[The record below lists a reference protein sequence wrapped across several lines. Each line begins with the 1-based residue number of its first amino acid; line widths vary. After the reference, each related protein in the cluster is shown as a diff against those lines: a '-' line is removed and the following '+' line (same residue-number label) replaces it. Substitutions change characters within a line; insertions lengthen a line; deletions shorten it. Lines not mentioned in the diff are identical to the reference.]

1 MYGDMGSAAGLV
13 GVAGDLP
20 KDGDVRGLV
29 EQGVAHVFGFNLVE
43 ALRNFETAAALAPEC
58 ALCHWG
64 VAASFAPNINYYVEN
79 QTRLNAAATRALELA
94 DAQRGSL
101 SDKTQ
106 HLIRAFAKL
115 VAPADNQDAPD
126 SPFRKAWSDALCGGT
141 INLAGDDATDP
152 DVDAFCA
159 SSLMALSPW
168 NYYQGFSSWPD
179 NVPMKPFLLQA
190 KSRLLGAVHRGV
202 GGGPHVFAIHLL
214 IHLLEPS
221 NAPESYR
228 WEALA
233 PTELLFGGSGGE
245 LVPAQGHLTHMPAH
259 LFLRTGKYNEAVA
272 TSTVSTDDDNARYA
286 SKCLNPYGHGHN
298 LKMYV
303 ANARLAG
310 RLGDA
315 VAHARKAILP
325 DAGEEPTPNGGKTCV
340 DCAGTGSPE
349 VVLTLARFGQWH
361 AVLEEPVPSS
371 WGLPDWAGYNEA
383 AFRYARAAAYW
394 ALSGAGVNK
403 TLVALGDAEAA
414 LCEKA
419 SPRAAAAAQ
428 AFNYSVIL
436 PEQLHAARAMHG
448 GKRDFAAAIS
458 HLRNVQAADDANM
471 YLEPPRVWYPPRE
484 CLGALLLAAPQGS
497 GAGGDGGGGNATEAL
512 RVFEEDLAQFVE
524 SPWSLFG
531 AAEAA
536 KTLGMGDLAKNYSE
550 RGEAAWR
557 KADGRFVSPCP
568 ELLLTGA

>member
-13 GVAGDLP
+13 GVENDLP
-20 KDGDVRGLV
+20 KDGDVAALFT
-29 EQGVAHVFGFNLVE
+29 QGVAHMFGFNLVE

-64 VAASFAPNINYYVEN
+64 VAASFSPNINYAIEN
-79 QTRLNAAATRALELA
+79 QTRLNTAATRALVLA
-94 DAQRGSL
+94 DAQRESL
-101 SDKTQ
+101 SNKT
-106 HLIRAFAKL
+106 HRLIRAFSEL

-126 SPFRKAWSDALCGGT
+126 SPFRKAWSDALCEEANT
-141 INLAGDDATDP
+141 STTATTATTTDP
-152 DVDAFCA
+152 DIDALCA

-168 NYYQGFSSWPD
+168 NYYQRFSSWPD
-179 NVPMKPFLLQA
+179 NVPLKPFLLPA
-190 KSRLLGAVHRGV
+190 KSKLLGAVHRGV

-221 NAPESYR
+221 NAPEGYR

-233 PTELLFGGSGGE
+233 PTELLFGGGGGGGGGGE

-259 LFLRTGKYNEAVA
+259 LFLRTGKYNDAVA
-272 TSTVSTDDDNARYA
+272 ASAVSTDDDNARYA
-286 SKCLNPYGHGHN
+286 SKCLHPYAHGHN

-310 RLGDA
+310 RMRDA
-315 VAHARKAILP
+315 IAHARQAILP
-325 DAGEEPTPNGGKTCV
+325 EAGEEPTPNGGKTCV

-349 VVLTLARFGQWH
+349 VVLTLARFGQWR
-361 AVLEEPVPSS
+361 AVLQETVPAS
-371 WGLPDWAGYNEA
+371 WGVTDLAGYNEA

-394 ALSGAGVNK
+394 GLSDAGANK

-419 SPRAAAAAQ
+419 APRAASAAQ
-428 AFNYSVIL
+428 TFNYSVIL
-436 PEQLHAARAMHG
+436 PEQLRAARAMHG
-448 GKRDFAAAIS
+448 GERDVAAAIG

-484 CLGALLLAAPQGS
+484 CLGALLLAA
-497 GAGGDGGGGNATEAL
+497 NATKAAL

-531 AAEAA
+531 AAQAA
-536 KTLGMGDLAKNYSE
+536 KALGMGDMAKNFTE
-550 RGEAAWR
+550 RGETAWSA
-557 KADGRFVSPCP
+557 ADGKFVSACP
-568 ELLLTGA
+568 ELLSVCLR